1 MPAYYIGSISASS
14 EDLTHYGVKGMRW
27 GVRRQEKREDNKK
40 AFRLGRQATISD
52 RAKRL
57 AEKRRIKNPT
67 EKNIKLEEYWK
78 KEAENDKNAAVD
90 HYKQLIKKY
99 GKQNVRGI
107 RYNREGMISER
118 VASGPEIGLSI
129 GTTLTS
135 LGLSML
141 AHVPVTLIVWPKT
154 ARGRARQQYD
164 YSKRYIN
171 D

>member
-1 MPAYYIGSISASS
+1 MSTYYVGSISASS

-52 RAKRL
+52 RAKIL

-67 EKNIKLEEYWK
+67 EKNLKLEKYWK

-107 RYNREGMISER
+107 HYNNKGMISER
-118 VASGPEIGLSI
+118 VASGPEIGLSV
-129 GTTLTS
+129 GLTLTS
-135 LGLSML
+135 LGLATL
-141 AHVPVTLIVWPKT
+141 TRVPVVTMFWPKT
-154 ARGRARQQYD
+154 AQGRARQQYN
-164 YSKRYIN
+164 YSKRYV